1 MNDQTNARERAG
13 DEDLDSLLAL
23 DNQLCFALYAVNR
36 AVTGRYRPL
45 LAELDLTYPQ
55 YLVMLVM
62 WEADRN
68 SGTPRVSAI
77 GERLRLDSGT
87 LTPLLRRLEQ
97 RGLLVRQRSS
107 EDERVVTVALTDDG
121 RAMRERAA
129 DVPMRLLCD
138 LGVGAE
144 QAVQL
149 RDDLRALLSR
159 LEKGEPR

>member
-1 MNDQTNARERAG
+1 MIDRTAAAG
-13 DEDLDSLLAL
+13 DVDTDELLAL

-62 WEADRN
+62 WETDRR
-68 SGTPRVSAI
+68 GEVARVSSI

-97 RGLLVRQRSS
+97 RGLLVRRRSS
-107 EDERVVTVALTDDG
+107 EDERVVTVGLTESG
-121 RAMRERAA
+121 RALREKASE
-129 DVPMRLLCD
+129 VPIRLLCE
-138 LGVGAE
+138 LGVGPE
-144 QAVQL
+144 QGVRLREELRQL
-149 RDDLRALLSR
+149 LDR
-159 LEKGEPR
+159 LEGGQ

>member
-1 MNDQTNARERAG
+1 MNDQTRRTEV
-13 DEDLDSLLAL
+13 DDLDDLLAL

-62 WEADRN
+62 WEADR
-68 SGTPRVSAI
+68 GGDKPRVSSI

-107 EDERVVTVALTDDG
+107 DDERVVTVALTEEG
-121 RAMRERAA
+121 RSMRARAA
-129 DVPMRLLCD
+129 DVAHCFQP
-138 LGVGAE
+138 
-144 QAVQL
+144 
-149 RDDLRALLSR
+149 SR
-159 LEKGEPR
+159 Y